1 VDSIIDIQNVV
12 KHYKK
17 RGTKEIV
24 KAVDDVSFQVNR
36 GEILGVLGSN
46 GAGKT
51 TTIKMICSLIQAN
64 SGSIMVN
71 GFDAVRERQK
81 ALRHISAVLEGNR
94 NIYWTLTVE
103 ENLRYFAGNRGLG
116 GREVKGAIDELL
128 GEFRLEPKRA
138 ELVNHLSRGMQQKL
152 AIAVAMM
159 ANTDV
164 ILLDEPTLG
173 LDVETG
179 YEVRSLLKDI
189 AAEGRTII
197 ISTHDMPV
205 VQDLCKRTVIIDQG
219 KVIVDDDVSNLLK
232 LFETKAYEI
241 TLGTNLLPEQ
251 MTELE
256 RSFPVVEVA
265 EDKKRFSVT
274 FEQDG
279 DIYKLIDILRSEN
292 TIIEA
297 IDRTSINF
305 EEVFRK
311 ITTLG
316 NAESEVNYALA

>member
-1 VDSIIDIQNVV
+1 MDTLIDIQNVV

-24 KAVDDVSFQVNR
+24 KAVDDVSFQVKR
-36 GEILGVLGSN
+36 GEILVLIGSN

-51 TTIKMICSLIQAN
+51 TTIKMICSLIRAN
-64 SGSIMVN
+64 SGSITVN
-71 GFDAVRERQK
+71 GFDSVRERQK

-116 GREVKGAIDELL
+116 GREVKVAIDELL
-128 GEFRLEPKRA
+128 GKFRLEPKRS

-205 VQDLCKRTVIIDQG
+205 VQDLCKRTVIIDKG
-219 KVIVDDDVSNLLK
+219 KVVVDDEVANLLK

-241 TLGTNLLPEQ
+241 TLGTLLKTEQ
-251 MTELE
+251 VEELE
-256 RSFPVVEVA
+256 RNFPVVEIA
-265 EDKKRFSVT
+265 EDQKRFNVT
-274 FEQDG
+274 FEQEG
-279 DIYKLIDILRSEN
+279 DIYKLIDILRSQN

-297 IDRTSINF
+297 IDRSNINF

-311 ITTLG
+311 ITSP
-316 NAESEVNYALA
+316 ESEVDYAVA

>member
-1 VDSIIDIQNVV
+1 MDTLIDIQHAV

-24 KAVDDVSFQVNR
+24 KAVDDVSFQVKR
-36 GEILGVLGSN
+36 GEILGLLGSN

-51 TTIKMICSLIQAN
+51 TTIKMICSLIRAN
-64 SGSIMVN
+64 SGSITVN
-71 GFDAVRERQK
+71 GFDSVRERQK

-116 GREVKGAIDELL
+116 GREVKVAIDELL
-128 GEFRLEPKRA
+128 GKFRLEPKRS

-205 VQDLCKRTVIIDQG
+205 VQDLCKRTVIIDKG
-219 KVIVDDDVSNLLK
+219 KVVVDDEVANLLK

-241 TLGTNLLPEQ
+241 TLGTLLKTEQ
-251 MTELE
+251 VEELE
-256 RSFPVVEVA
+256 RNFPVVEIA
-265 EDKKRFSVT
+265 EDQKRFNVT
-274 FEQDG
+274 FEQEG
-279 DIYKLIDILRSEN
+279 DIYKLIDILRSQN

-297 IDRTSINF
+297 IDRSNINF

-311 ITTLG
+311 ITSP
-316 NAESEVNYALA
+316 ESEVDYAVA

>member
-1 VDSIIDIQNVV
+1 MDTLIDIQNVV

-24 KAVDDVSFQVNR
+24 KAVDDVSFQVKR
-36 GEILGVLGSN
+36 GEILGLLGSN

-51 TTIKMICSLIQAN
+51 TTIKMICSLIRAN
-64 SGSIMVN
+64 SGSITVN
-71 GFDAVRERQK
+71 GFDSVRERQK

-116 GREVKGAIDELL
+116 GREVKVAIDELL
-128 GEFRLEPKRA
+128 GKFRLEPKRS

-205 VQDLCKRTVIIDQG
+205 VQDLCKRTVIIDKG
-219 KVIVDDDVSNLLK
+219 KVVVDDEVANLLK

-241 TLGTNLLPEQ
+241 TLGTLLKTEQ
-251 MTELE
+251 VEELE
-256 RSFPVVEVA
+256 RNFPVVEIA
-265 EDKKRFSVT
+265 EDQKRFNVT
-274 FEQDG
+274 FEQEG
-279 DIYKLIDILRSEN
+279 DIYKLIDILRSQN

-297 IDRTSINF
+297 IDRSNINF

-311 ITTLG
+311 IT
-316 NAESEVNYALA
+316 AESEVAHVVA